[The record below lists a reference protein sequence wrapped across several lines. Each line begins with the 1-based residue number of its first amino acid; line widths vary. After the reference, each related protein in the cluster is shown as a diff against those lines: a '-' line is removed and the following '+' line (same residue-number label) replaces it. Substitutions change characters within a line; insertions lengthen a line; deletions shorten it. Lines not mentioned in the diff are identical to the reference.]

1 MGAFLSESL
10 TSLGKGDKLTPTA
23 ATLSDIRTGQDSL
36 QLCRPVTPY
45 QSPERGAFL
54 TPFLIKVAATGFGSG
69 YAPIAPGT
77 AGSLV
82 GVVLYLALTHL
93 PWPLRLVTILFLTL
107 FAVYVSGEAEKIFN
121 KKDSSYIVIDEIVGQ
136 QFALFLVPPKVL
148 YIALGFL
155 LFRLFDIVKPPPAGF
170 FQAHLPGGWGV
181 VMDDVAAGIYTN
193 MLLLL
198 IMYFVGK

>member
-10 TSLGKGDKLTPTA
+10 TFLGKGDKLTPTA
-23 ATLSDIRTGQDSL
+23 AMLSDIRTGQDSL
-36 QLCRPVTPY
+36 QLCRSVTPY
-45 QSPERGAFL
+45 QSPGRGAFL
-54 TPFLIKVAATGFGSG
+54 TQFLIKVAATGFGSG

-82 GVVLYLALTHL
+82 GVALYLALTHL
-93 PWPLRLVTILFLTL
+93 PWPVQLVMILLLTL

-121 KKDSSYIVIDEIVGQ
+121 KKDASYIVIDEVVGQ
-136 QFALFLVPPKVL
+136 LFALFLVPPKVL

-181 VMDDVAAGIYTN
+181 VMDDVAAGIWTN
-193 MLLLL
+193 IVLLLAIKL
-198 IMYFVGK
+198 AGI